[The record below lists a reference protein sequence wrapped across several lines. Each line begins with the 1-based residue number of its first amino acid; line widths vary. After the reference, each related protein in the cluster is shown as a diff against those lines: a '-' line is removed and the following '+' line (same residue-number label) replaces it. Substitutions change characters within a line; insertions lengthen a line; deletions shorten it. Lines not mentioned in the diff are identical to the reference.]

1 LPDGPVIIDGEPS
14 GTLRGGWYPYAF
26 PFNLTGHPALAM
38 PCGKTPEGLPIALQI
53 IGRWHRDRQVLAAAG
68 LLEAA
73 LR

>member
-1 LPDGPVIIDGEPS
+1 MIIDGEPS
-14 GTLRGGWYPYAF
+14 GTLRGGCACPIRF

-53 IGRWHRDRQVLAAAG
+53 VGRWHADEQVLAAAAA